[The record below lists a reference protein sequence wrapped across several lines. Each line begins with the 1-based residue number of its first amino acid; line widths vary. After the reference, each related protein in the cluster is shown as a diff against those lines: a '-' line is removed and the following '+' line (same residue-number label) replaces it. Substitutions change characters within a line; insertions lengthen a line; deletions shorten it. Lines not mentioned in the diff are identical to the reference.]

1 MVRGLLIAVGERV
14 LSGFVL
20 LNSSDALSLFII
32 SNKVCN
38 RLVVI
43 KAIRLEVTGHAYM
56 PHG

>member
-14 LSGFVL
+14 LSDFVL

-56 PHG
+56 SHG